1 MKKQLTDEE
10 LIEFIE
16 GGAQDAKIESVISS
30 DPGVKKRYEDLRDL
44 LNTMES
50 AQEFEVPPQIHERLS
65 EAILEESLT
74 SRKSGSQWS
83 WMQIAAAV
91 AFLVVG
97 FVFGKLSTSDQSEQ
111 LASLNEEIR
120 SLREV
125 TLASSLQKFS
135 ASERILAVSQIEQ
148 KSTINESLIQTLVA
162 TLNGDEST
170 NVRYAALQA
179 LRKFI
184 SAGEVKAALVK
195 SLESQNDPLIQISL
209 IQILV
214 ESEEKSAI
222 APLKDILDN
231 KEITPE
237 VKRQAEVALKVL
249 T

>member
-1 MKKQLTDEE
+1 MKKQITDEQ
-10 LIEFIE
+10 LIEILE
-16 GGAQDAKIESVISS
+16 GVSNPDVEAEIAKSAEI
-30 DPGVKKRYEDLRDL
+30 KKRFEDLKDFL
-44 LNTMES
+44 SLMEGS
-50 AQEFEVPPQIHERLS
+50 AELEVPS
-65 EAILEESLT
+65 EVGQHVSNAILQESL
-74 SRKSGSQWS
+74 SMQNAGLGWS
-83 WMQIAAAV
+83 WMHIAAAV

-97 FVFGKLSTSDQSEQ
+97 FVFGKFSTSDQSVE
-111 LASLNEEIR
+111 LAMLNEEIR

-125 TLASSLQKFS
+125 TLASTLQNHS

-148 KSTINESLIQTLVA
+148 KNSINYELIQTLVF

-184 SAGEVKAALVK
+184 SEGEVRAALVK
-195 SLESQNDPLIQISL
+195 SLESQSDPLIQISL

-214 ESEEKSAI
+214 ETEEKSAI
-222 APLKDILDN
+222 APLKDILN
-231 KEITPE
+231 NEELTPE